1 MAEAVSVNAHFT
13 AKFSCC
19 FLLLKADFFFF
30 HSSLYV
36 CGKHESVPIHAN
48 VPVRVSLT
56 FLFLV
61 CDERYSSCSEAAEK
75 AQEMQDDRWEK
86 LLFGRGGDER
96 VSLCDQP

>member
-1 MAEAVSVNAHFT
+1 MAEVVSVNAHFT
-13 AKFSCC
+13 AKISCC
-19 FLLLKADFFFF
+19 FLLLKADYFFFIPA
-30 HSSLYV
+30 YV
-36 CGKHESVPIHAN
+36 CGKHESVPIRAN
-48 VPVRVSLT
+48 FPVRVSLT

-61 CDERYSSCSEAAEK
+61 CDERYSSCSEAVEK